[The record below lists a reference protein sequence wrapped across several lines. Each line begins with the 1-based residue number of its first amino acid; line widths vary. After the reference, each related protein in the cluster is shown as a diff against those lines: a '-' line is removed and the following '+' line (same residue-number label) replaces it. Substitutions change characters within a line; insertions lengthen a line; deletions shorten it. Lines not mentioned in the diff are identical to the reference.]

1 MKNSGFTCVPR
12 DIDRNAC
19 GYSEMIITWLQSH
32 LKYPNSQYGNRYG
45 TRQIYFGGVTTRTI
59 DDVTDHKIGR
69 RKKRYLAVASML
81 GEQPHLVDFLCSK
94 YVLNRQDHQNLINTC
109 VNENSVIFSS

>member
-19 GYSEMIITWLQSH
+19 GYSEIIITWLQSH

-45 TRQIYFGGVTTRTI
+45 TRQIYFGGVVTRTI

-69 RKKRYLAVASML
+69 RKKTIPGCGFHARRA
-81 GEQPHLVDFLCSK
+81 
-94 YVLNRQDHQNLINTC
+94 T
-109 VNENSVIFSS
+109 SSSGLFMQ